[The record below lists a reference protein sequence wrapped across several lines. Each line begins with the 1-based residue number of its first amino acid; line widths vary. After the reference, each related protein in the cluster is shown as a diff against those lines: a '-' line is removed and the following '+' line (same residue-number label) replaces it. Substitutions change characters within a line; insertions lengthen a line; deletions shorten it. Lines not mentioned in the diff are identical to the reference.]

1 MTRVFIIAG
10 NVTGRVLIGDVL
22 RSSGAEVAG
31 TAPNIKIGLDKIRQS
46 PVDVVT
52 IARSTCPDADTLA
65 PLLRTHKLSSRVL
78 IHKNESEDSVRQEI
92 LPFYRSIVR
101 ARPATPV
108 FNKIGADVELVVI
121 GASTGGPVAL
131 ATVLTGL
138 QPLSVP
144 ILIVQH
150 MPLGFTAP
158 FAERLSKQGS
168 IHVREAV
175 SGTIIQAG
183 EGWIAPADYHMVVK
197 RTPDGLQL
205 LTHKGAPEN
214 SCRPAVDV
222 LFRSASECCGNR
234 TLAVVLTGMGQDGLV
249 GAKMLSAAGATI
261 IVQNEASSVIWGM
274 PGAIAK
280 AGIASQIL
288 PLDEIA
294 AEIVRLTT
302 KSYLRPASS

>member
-1 MTRVFIIAG
+1 
-10 NVTGRVLIGDVL
+10 
-22 RSSGAEVAG
+22 
-31 TAPNIKIGLDKIRQS
+31 
-46 PVDVVT
+46 
-52 IARSTCPDADTLA
+52 
-65 PLLRTHKLSSRVL
+65 
-78 IHKNESEDSVRQEI
+78 
-92 LPFYRSIVR
+92 
-101 ARPATPV
+101 
-108 FNKIGADVELVVI
+108 
-121 GASTGGPVAL
+121 
-131 ATVLTGL
+131 
-138 QPLSVP
+138 
-144 ILIVQH
+144 
-150 MPLGFTAP
+150 
-158 FAERLSKQGS
+158 
-168 IHVREAV
+168 
-175 SGTIIQAG
+175 
-183 EGWIAPADYHMVVK
+183 MVVK

-261 IVQNEASSVIWGM
+261 VVQNEASSVIWGM

-302 KSYLRPASS
+302 KSYLRPASF